1 MCRDYDV
8 ELLGALPLDI
18 KIREH
23 TDSGSPTVVAEPEG
37 RIAEIYRSIARRL
50 AVKID
55 ELSLDHS
62 ALFARIVVEDT

>member
-1 MCRDYDV
+1 MCKDYDV
-8 ELLGALPLDI
+8 ELLGTLPLDI

-23 TDSGSPTVVAEPEG
+23 TDSGMPSVIAEPNG

-55 ELSLDHS
+55 GLSLDHS
-62 ALFARIVVEDT
+62 ALFAKIVVQDT

>member
-1 MCRDYDV
+1 M
-8 ELLGALPLDI
+8 PLDI

-23 TDSGSPTVVAEPEG
+23 TDSGMPTVVAEPDG

-50 AVKID
+50 AVKVD

-62 ALFARIVVEDT
+62 ALVRKDRD

>member
-8 ELLGALPLDI
+8 ELLGQLPLDI

-23 TDSGSPTVVAEPEG
+23 ADSGTPSVVAEPDG
-37 RIAEIYRSIARRL
+37 RIAEVYRSIARRL
-50 AVKID
+50 AVKVD

-62 ALFARIVVEDT
+62 GLFAKIVIEDT